1 MGGARPNG
9 GRRYDAGVD
18 GEHSAESASQ
28 DFFRARRRANLQ
40 EVLAA
45 FGGREAG
52 LLSYDDVRRR
62 LHAVESPARRL
73 EDVPLQSI
81 VGSVGRTTDFTRSFL
96 PRTDADKARWVGV
109 RLAMT
114 GLEGT
119 PPVDLYR
126 IGDAYF
132 VRDGNHRVSVARQL
146 GARFIQAY
154 VTPVYSRA
162 PLSASASP
170 DDLIIAEE
178 HAAFLDRTALD
189 ELRPA
194 ADVRVTTAGAFE
206 RLSEHIDVHRYFM
219 GLDESRDVSYA
230 EAVAHWYDTVYL
242 PVVERIRDLGLL
254 RGFEGRTETDL
265 YLWLSEHRG
274 KLANELGLEL
284 PSESIAETISRA
296 GDDAARAPETREA
309 VLEAVARHRRGES
322 GERVTLVDDMLVH
335 VSDDPAAWV
344 AVEQA
349 VMAAVRERSR
359 VYGLYVVP
367 TERDV
372 DEARVAELRG
382 RFEAACEDAGVQGQ
396 LSVAVGNPIPSLL
409 ARAAW
414 VDLLIASV
422 VTDEGAGDGTVRLM
436 PGTQTLLR
444 KSPCSVLAVTGRS
457 SPITKGLVAFDGGPR
472 SEAALF
478 AGAYL
483 AAEREMPLVVLTV
496 ADYDRTATATL
507 AEARAY
513 LERHGV
519 SADYVKARGAVAEAI
534 TSVAAERGCDLIL
547 MGSYRYARWL
557 ESMLGGVLE
566 RVLRSTHTP
575 VLVT

>member
-1 MGGARPNG
+1 MRP
-9 GRRYDAGVD
+9 VD
-18 GEHSAESASQ
+18 GDPSAESAAH
-28 DFFRARRRANLQ
+28 DFFRARRRANVQ

-45 FGGREAG
+45 FGGREAR

-81 VGSVGRTTDFTRSFL
+81 VGSVGRTTDFTRGFL
-96 PRTDADKARWVGV
+96 PRTDSDKARWVGV

-146 GARFIQAY
+146 GAKFIQAY

-162 PLSASASP
+162 PLSAAASP

-189 ELRPA
+189 ELRPD
-194 ADVRVTTAGAFE
+194 ADLRVTTAGAFE

-242 PVVERIRDLGLL
+242 PVVERIRALGLL

-274 KLANELGLEL
+274 RLADELGLEL
-284 PSESIAETISRA
+284 PSESIAESISRA
-296 GDDAARAPETREA
+296 GEDASRTPESREA
-309 VLEAVARHRRGES
+309 VLEAVVRRRRGEG
-322 GERVTLVDDMLVH
+322 GEAVTLIDDVLVH
-335 VSDDPAAWV
+335 VTDDPSSWAAV
-344 AVEQA
+344 DQA
-349 VMAAVRERSR
+349 IAAAVREGAR
-359 VYGLYVVP
+359 VYGLVVAAL
-367 TERDV
+367 ERDV
-372 DEARVAELRG
+372 DEARVAELRR
-382 RFEAACEDAGVQGQ
+382 RFEAACRAAGVHGQ
-396 LSVAVGNPIPSLL
+396 LSVAVGSTVPSLL

-414 VDLLIASV
+414 VDLLVASV
-422 VTDEGAGDGTVRLM
+422 VVDEGADGGDGPVRLM
-436 PGTQTLLR
+436 AGVQTLLR
-444 KSPCSVLAVTGRS
+444 RSPCSVLAVTGRS
-457 SPITKGLVAFDGGPR
+457 SPLTKGLVAFDGGPR
-472 SEAALF
+472 SQAALF

-483 AAEREMPLVVLTV
+483 AAKRDMPLVVLTV
-496 ADYDRTATATL
+496 ADLDRTANATL
-507 AEARAY
+507 TQARTY

-519 SADYVKARGAVAEAI
+519 MADYVTVRGAVAEAI
-534 TSVAAERGCDLIL
+534 TRTADERGCDLIL

-566 RVLRSTHTP
+566 RVLRSTQTP

>member
-1 MGGARPNG
+1 M
-9 GRRYDAGVD
+9 DVD
-18 GEHSAESASQ
+18 HSAESAAH
-28 DFFRARRRANLQ
+28 DFFRARRRANLH

-45 FGGREAG
+45 FGGREAR

-81 VGSVGRTTDFTRSFL
+81 VGSVGRTTDFTRGFL

-119 PPVDLYR
+119 PPVELYR

-162 PLSASASP
+162 PLSAAASP

-189 ELRPA
+189 ELRPD

-219 GLDESRDVSYA
+219 GLDESRDVTYA

-242 PVVERIRDLGLL
+242 TVVERIRALGLL

-274 KLANELGLEL
+274 KLASELGLEL
-284 PSESIAETISRA
+284 PPESIAETISRA
-296 GDDAARAPETREA
+296 GDDAARSPETREA
-309 VLEAVARHRRGES
+309 VLEAVVRQRGEG
-322 GERVTLVDDMLVH
+322 GEAVTLVDDVLVY
-335 VSDDPAAWV
+335 VTDDPAAWA

-349 VMAAVRERSR
+349 VAAAARERSR
-359 VYGLYVVP
+359 VYGLFVAAS
-367 TERDV
+367 ERDV
-372 DEARVAELRG
+372 DEDRLSELRR
-382 RFEAACEDAGVQGQ
+382 RFEAACTAGGVRGQ
-396 LSVAVGNPIPSLL
+396 LSLAVGSPIPSLL

-414 VDLLIASV
+414 VDLLVATV
-422 VTDEGAGDGTVRLM
+422 VVRDGDDAVVRLM
-436 PGTQTLLR
+436 PGVQTLLR
-444 KSPCSVLAVTGRS
+444 RSPCSVLAVTGPA
-457 SPITKGLVAFDGGPR
+457 SPLTKGLVAFDGGPR

-483 AAEREMPLVVLTV
+483 AAKRDMPLVVLTV
-496 ADYDRTATATL
+496 ADLDRTANATL
-507 AEARAY
+507 AHARTY

-519 SADYVKARGAVAEAI
+519 VADYVTARGAVAEAI
-534 TSVAAERGCDLIL
+534 VRTADERGCDLIL

-566 RVLRSTHTP
+566 RVLRATDTP

>member
-1 MGGARPNG
+1 MRA
-9 GRRYDAGVD
+9 VD
-18 GEHSAESASQ
+18 GDPSAESAAH

-45 FGGREAG
+45 FGGREAR

-96 PRTDADKARWVGV
+96 PRTDSDKARWVGV

-146 GARFIQAY
+146 GAKFIQAY

-162 PLSASASP
+162 PLSATASP

-178 HAAFLDRTALD
+178 HARFLDRTALD
-189 ELRPA
+189 ELRPD
-194 ADVRVTTAGAFE
+194 ADLRVTTAGAFE

-219 GLDESRDVSYA
+219 GLDESRDVSYP

-242 PVVERIRDLGLL
+242 PVVERIRALGLL

-274 KLANELGLEL
+274 KLASELGLEL
-284 PSESIAETISRA
+284 PSESIAESISRA
-296 GDDAARAPETREA
+296 GEDASRTPEAREA
-309 VLEAVARHRRGES
+309 VLEAVVRRRRGE
-322 GERVTLVDDMLVH
+322 GVEAVTLIDDVLVH
-335 VSDDPAAWV
+335 VTDDRSSWAAV
-344 AVEQA
+344 DQA
-349 VMAAVRERSR
+349 VLTAVREGAR
-359 VYGLYVVP
+359 VYGLVVAAL
-367 TERDV
+367 ERDV
-372 DEARVAELRG
+372 DETRVAELRR
-382 RFEAACEDAGVQGQ
+382 RFEAACAAAGVHGQ
-396 LSVAVGNPIPSLL
+396 LSVAVGSPVPSLL

-414 VDLLIASV
+414 VDLLVASV
-422 VTDEGAGDGTVRLM
+422 VVDEGADGGDGPVRLM
-436 PGTQTLLR
+436 AGVQTLLR
-444 KSPCSVLAVTGRS
+444 RSPCSVLAVTGRT
-457 SPITKGLVAFDGGPR
+457 SPLTKGLVAFDGGPR
-472 SEAALF
+472 SQVALF

-483 AAEREMPLVVLTV
+483 AAKRDMPLVVLTV
-496 ADYDRTATATL
+496 AELDRTANATL
-507 AEARAY
+507 VQARTY

-519 SADYVKARGAVAEAI
+519 VADYVIARGAVAEAI
-534 TSVAAERGCDLIL
+534 TRTADERGCDLIL

-566 RVLRSTHTP
+566 RVLRSTTTP